1 MYQLFL
7 GVFWWIFCSA
17 RSLTTPGGRRRT
29 AMYEE
34 DDDLTKDMDDPTP
47 EPNIQEVSLQ
57 RVVNVKSHRDADS
70 QPIRGGT
77 LLDIDEES
85 EVSGI
90 WHSNLLLDCIV
101 LSWYKTSVSEGLPSW
116 LSDTVCCLGSSTH
129 GTTLVSYPSLQSSHT
144 ICMDYACISRFISRA
159 GTEGLSM
166 SYLWLVSV
174 IMPPSPRWGH

>member
-1 MYQLFL
+1 
-7 GVFWWIFCSA
+7 
-17 RSLTTPGGRRRT
+17 
-29 AMYEE
+29 MYEE

-101 LSWYKTSVSEGLPSW
+101 LS
-116 LSDTVCCLGSSTH
+116 
-129 GTTLVSYPSLQSSHT
+129 
-144 ICMDYACISRFISRA
+144 
-159 GTEGLSM
+159 
-166 SYLWLVSV
+166 
-174 IMPPSPRWGH
+174 